1 MIYFSIPFKSDKTTY
16 HRDELLTKCL
26 MQLDS
31 LEDQRFAVYIAY
43 WGSDI
48 FDWNIIS
55 KVRYSINIVDCKHLF
70 SFNNWQAH
78 ELIAKYVPDNGI
90 FHPLDADMFIK
101 EGYIELVYQKVSEGV
116 MFSPVCYSLNEGKL
130 IEIKGDKIFSD
141 DANGWWRLGG
151 CGNNAILKSDWA
163 RLELSNYVQK
173 SWGKYDEELLRRV
186 QRIGVKIVR
195 EKCDKLFHLWHPNE
209 LEYKNRFFEQVK

>member
-55 KVRYSINIVDCKHLF
+55 KVRYSINVIDCKHFCSF
-70 SFNNWQAH
+70 SSWEARK
-78 ELIAKYVPDNGI
+78 LIAKYVLDEEI
-90 FHPLDADMFIK
+90 FHSIDADIFIK
-101 EGYIELVYQKVSEGV
+101 EGYIEHVYQNVSEGV
-116 MFSPVCYSLNEGKL
+116 MYSPICYSLNEEKP
-130 IEIKGDKIFSD
+130 IKIKGDKIFSND
-141 DANGWWRLGG
+141 TNGWWRSTAYGLFG
-151 CGNNAILKSDWA
+151 ILKKDWN
-163 RLELSNYVQK
+163 RLNLDNYVQR
-173 SWGKYDEELLRRV
+173 SWGKDDEERVKRV
-186 QRIGVKIVR
+186 QRTGIKIIR
-195 EKCDKLFHLWHPNE
+195 EKCDKIFHLWHPNE
-209 LEYKNRFFEQVK
+209 LEYKNRPYVEN